1 MKYEELI
8 RGILEGNANSKEE
21 LYENVKGLI
30 YKEIRSFYSK
40 HYEFLKKCGYLDY
53 EDLIQYGN
61 LIFSKAVY
69 KYKLD
74 KDTCFTTYLV
84 QSIRNW
90 LNMYFFPNKG
100 ISNDYKTNTDNLLLD
115 DNLVTIDNKDTMFN
129 NLCLK
134 IAMEKLTHEEQELI
148 YDKFYRG
155 LSSKEMSDK
164 YGVTYVSVRKKRE
177 KAINKLREYMKEDNI

>member
-8 RGILEGNANSKEE
+8 RGTLEGNANSKEE

-53 EDLIQYGN
+53 EDLIQCGN

-100 ISNDYKTNTDNLLLD
+100 ISNDYKINADNLLLD

-129 NLCLK
+129 DLCLK
-134 IAMEKLTHEEQELI
+134 IAMEKLTHEERELI

-155 LSSKEMSDK
+155 LSSKEMASK
-164 YGVTYVSVRKKRE
+164 YGVTYVAVRKRRE
-177 KAINKLREYMKEDNI
+177 KALNKLREYMKEDNI